1 MVSGFN
7 FRPLTPKL
15 LRMSKPIFKRHTD
28 HMPDDC
34 RPGFDMLYV
43 LGDKWTVPVLGA
55 LTRDGR
61 VRFTDIEKA
70 LPISQRMLTLTLR
83 TLERDGLVQRE
94 VFASVPPRVEYELTE
109 RGHTLMDSLRDFAAW
124 GFANHDA
131 IQESRRQF
139 DDGSD

>member
-1 MVSGFN
+1 M
-7 FRPLTPKL
+7 TKT
-15 LRMSKPIFKRHTD
+15 IFKRNTD
-28 HMPDDC
+28 HMPDNC

-55 LTRDGR
+55 LQRDGR
-61 VRFTDIEKA
+61 ARFSDIEKA
-70 LPISQRMLTLTLR
+70 LAVSQRMLTLTLK

-94 VFASVPPRVEYELTE
+94 VFATVPPRVEYELSE
-109 RGHTLMDSLRDFAAW
+109 RGRTLMKALRDFTLW

-139 DDGSD
+139 DAGSD